1 MAALIEYLPKDSPV
15 HRLNALTKFFW
26 ALFTLGF
33 GLLFNDYRYLL
44 ALLASVLLVAAL
56 ARVLQNLL
64 PVISGLTVFAAM
76 LFLIQTLFYNQGQ
89 VLFYL
94 IPGVDWVPVTFQGLL
109 SGLAMAARMM
119 TIILSF
125 LVFLATTRTQDIV
138 LTLVEKFKIPYDYAF
153 MFLTALR
160 FIPSFLNEVKM
171 VSAAQQ
177 ARGHAIEGINPF
189 KKIKSYAPVMIPLVL
204 LSINKAENIAMAMET
219 KGYCGGHRTS
229 LRETKMKH
237 ADYLLTA
244 ALILL
249 LVSSAAARAAG
260 YGAT

>member
-1 MAALIEYLPKDSPV
+1 MAALVEYIHEDSPV
-15 HRLNALTKFFW
+15 HRLNALTKIFW

-44 ALLASVLLVAAL
+44 ALLASVLLVAAS
-56 ARVLQNLL
+56 ARVLQSLL
-64 PVISGLTVFAAM
+64 PVISGLTVFAM
-76 LFLIQTLFYNQGQ
+76 ILFLIQALFYNQGQ

-94 IPGVDWVPVTFQGLL
+94 IPGVDRVPVTVQGLL

-125 LVFLATTRTQDIV
+125 LVFLTATRTQDIV

-171 VSAAQQ
+171 VSDAQQ
-177 ARGHAIEGINPF
+177 ARGHSIGGINPF
-189 KKIKSYAPVMIPLVL
+189 KKIKSYAPVTIPLVL

-219 KGYCGGHRTS
+219 RGYCGGNRTC
-229 LRETKMKH
+229 LRDTRMGRT
-237 ADYLLTA
+237 DYLLTA

-249 LVSSAAARAAG
+249 LASSATARAAG
-260 YGAT
+260 YGVM